1 MGDAC
6 PIPVVKTKN
15 AIASLKG
22 ADVVETL
29 VDNEIAVENLKK
41 MADQKGYKTTSE
53 KLEEGKYRVCIIVEN
68 VVDNVEKKEGDG
80 GKFCDCT
87 PEKESNKVVVI
98 RSSVMGEGDP
108 ELGKVL
114 LKGFI
119 YAISQQKDL
128 PKTMLFY
135 NGGAFITKCTTQLMR
150 DLGSIQ
156 SPQNA
161 FILNLGLESLH
172 VRMAKH
178 CENGQAVAEFLENHP
193 KVAYVNYCGLPG
205 DKYHALA
212 EKYLP
217 NGSCGVVSFGLVGGR
232 DAASTFMK
240 HLKIAA
246 IETLSLIHI

>member
-1 MGDAC
+1 MITVNAMGDAC

-41 MADQKGYKTTSE
+41 MADQKGYKSTSE

-68 VVDNVEKKEGDG
+68 VVDNVEKKDGDG

-135 NGGAFITKCTTQLMR
+135 NGGAFITCEGSQSLEDLKALVAKFKMAVKAQTGKDFPTSAYEQLW
-150 DLGSIQ
+150 GAI
-156 SPQNA
+156 
-161 FILNLGLESLH
+161 
-172 VRMAKH
+172 
-178 CENGQAVAEFLENHP
+178 CAVFDSWMNERFRI
-193 KVAYVNYCGLPG
+193 
-205 DKYHALA
+205 
-212 EKYLP
+212 
-217 NGSCGVVSFGLVGGR
+217 S
-232 DAASTFMK
+232 
-240 HLKIAA
+240 
-246 IETLSLIHI
+246 

>member
-1 MGDAC
+1 MITVNAMGDAC

-41 MADQKGYKTTSE
+41 MADQKGYKATSE
-53 KLEEGKYRVCIIVEN
+53 KLEKGKYRVCITVEN

-80 GKFCDCT
+80 GKFRDST

-135 NGGAFITKCTTQLMR
+135 NGGAFITCEGSQSLEDLKALVAKFNMR
-150 DLGSIQ
+150 DL
-156 SPQNA
+156 
-161 FILNLGLESLH
+161 FKSLWSDGPACSRRSDEH
-172 VRMAKH
+172 VRD
-178 CENGQAVAEFLENHP
+178 
-193 KVAYVNYCGLPG
+193 CGK
-205 DKYHALA
+205 D
-212 EKYLP
+212 
-217 NGSCGVVSFGLVGGR
+217 
-232 DAASTFMK
+232 DAGFPDCKSV
-240 HLKIAA
+240 I
-246 IETLSLIHI
+246 

>member
-1 MGDAC
+1 MITVNAMGDAC

-68 VVDNVEKKEGDG
+68 VVDNVEKKDGDS

-135 NGGAFITKCTTQLMR
+135 NGGATLTTEDSDSLE
-150 DLGSIQ
+150 DLKSLEAQGVEIKTCGTCLNYYGLTDKLQ
-156 SPQNA
+156 VGEVTNMYDIVE
-161 FILNLGLESLH
+161 IL
-172 VRMAKH
+172 AK
-178 CENGQAVAEFLENHP
+178 AA
-193 KVAYVNYCGLPG
+193 KVVKP
-205 DKYHALA
+205 
-212 EKYLP
+212 
-217 NGSCGVVSFGLVGGR
+217 
-232 DAASTFMK
+232 
-240 HLKIAA
+240 
-246 IETLSLIHI
+246 

>member
-1 MGDAC
+1 MQWAMHARSRLLRQ
-6 PIPVVKTKN
+6 KS

-29 VDNEIAVENLKK
+29 VDNEIAVEKSGKK

-68 VVDNVEKKEGDG
+68 VVDNVWKKKTETG

-87 PEKESNKVVVI
+87 PGKESNKVVVI

-135 NGGAFITKCTTQLMR
+135 NGGAFITCEGSQSLE
-150 DLGSIQ
+150 DLKALEEQGVK
-156 SPQNA
+156 
-161 FILNLGLESLH
+161 ILTCGTCLNHYGLTDRL
-172 VRMAKH
+172 
-178 CENGQAVAEFLENHP
+178 AVGEVTNMYEI
-193 KVAYVNYCGLPG
+193 
-205 DKYHALA
+205 A
-212 EKYLP
+212 EKMTQ
-217 NGSCGVVSFGLVGGR
+217 
-232 DAASTFMK
+232 A
-240 HLKIAA
+240 
-246 IETLSLIHI
+246 SLIVSP

>member
-1 MGDAC
+1 MGKAQGLEAVLKAAEIVK
-6 PIPVVKTKN
+6 PIDKN
-15 AIASLKG
+15 VQFVFVGGGL
-22 ADVVETL
+22 E
-29 VDNEIAVENLKK
+29 VENLKK

-68 VVDNVEKKEGDG
+68 VVDNVEKKDGDG

-135 NGGAFITKCTTQLMR
+135 NGGAFITCEGSQSLE
-150 DLGSIQ
+150 DLKALEEQGVK
-156 SPQNA
+156 
-161 FILNLGLESLH
+161 ILTCGTCLNHYGLTDRL
-172 VRMAKH
+172 
-178 CENGQAVAEFLENHP
+178 AVGEVTNMYEI
-193 KVAYVNYCGLPG
+193 
-205 DKYHALA
+205 A
-212 EKYLP
+212 EKMTQ
-217 NGSCGVVSFGLVGGR
+217 
-232 DAASTFMK
+232 A
-240 HLKIAA
+240 
-246 IETLSLIHI
+246 SLIVSP